1 MFLWSE
7 FLWASLDSGQKTK
20 SKLLISRTAGLWGR
34 VLDGKDIGVKNLPPG
49 KKRVAS
55 SSRGFGGKSSWKM
68 KPIMALM
75 GVTLLYFLPA
85 NFAEVSRG
93 GQELGR
99 PIFIDKEPYQAISN
113 NPKFKRSSEISSL
126 LQR

>member
-1 MFLWSE
+1 MLHDLCAFLGLMWE
-7 FLWASLDSGQKTK
+7 
-20 SKLLISRTAGLWGR
+20 KLEPLQ
-34 VLDGKDIGVKNLPPG
+34 
-49 KKRVAS
+49 
-55 SSRGFGGKSSWKM
+55 GKSSWKM

-93 GQELGR
+93 RQELGR

-126 LQR
+126 LQRQAEETTKCTYSFIIGSD